1 MTRERQSL
9 QTQCSGVGSGP
20 SNGRGP
26 LPSRLESLTTKLG
39 LSGALLA
46 KARTSLRQCVG
57 SNSWVWRQDQWLGR
71 EGRVGGGVTF

>member
-1 MTRERQSL
+1 M
-9 QTQCSGVGSGP
+9 
-20 SNGRGP
+20 
-26 LPSRLESLTTKLG
+26 KLG

-71 EGRVGGGVTF
+71 EGREGGRVTF